1 MIHADSG
8 WPPARDEREPM
19 CGTGRGA
26 ALTLP
31 LVGEHGRCPTA
42 RGWGSGCRML
52 CDGGDRAAHPA
63 VPHFPLCWE
72 RISGRVA
79 QREWVWETL
88 GAASPHSDCCRTGR
102 SEPHRGSAR
111 CTAPWRR
118 DAVGLAH
125 SKAPTAAAAHR
136 PSRHYPAFLPPPIA
150 GTESRP
156 PTAPSPAAAP
166 RAGTSPRSSAG
177 AGRGSPGRPSWW
189 QH

>member
-31 LVGEHGRCPTA
+31 LVGGHGRCPTA

-63 VPHFPLCWE
+63 VPHFPLCWG

-111 CTAPWRR
+111 CTARGEGTPWGWHTARHPR
-118 DAVGLAH
+118 QQQLT
-125 SKAPTAAAAHR
+125 APLGTTQL
-136 PSRHYPAFLPPPIA
+136 SFLPP
-150 GTESRP
+150 ESRP
-156 PTAPSPAAAP
+156 PTAPRPAAVP